1 MPVNDNDSR
10 VKRTKKLIRKGL
22 AELSKTKSITKVTVK
37 ELTDLIEINR
47 GTFYLH
53 YKDIYELVESLENE
67 LYNEFNSKISAIT
80 SEDILKSPIEICE
93 LFCEHLLEHMETYA
107 MLMGEHGD
115 AQFTHKIGELMNK
128 KVYELFKNI
137 FPNMNDTKYDFAYN
151 YSKFGL
157 IGLTNCWFTMH
168 PEWTPK
174 QVAEMWLN
182 LTVAGL
188 WGVIGDEAKG
198 VLLNACNSH

>member
-10 VKRTKKLIRKGL
+10 VKRTKKLIRNGL

-53 YKDIYELVESLENE
+53 YKDIYELVEALENE
-67 LYNEFNSKISAIT
+67 LYDEFNKIISSIT
-80 SEDILKSPIEICE
+80 SDNILKTPIDVCEI
-93 LFCEHLLEHMETYA
+93 FCEHFRENMDTYS

-115 AQFTHKIGELMNK
+115 AQFTYKIGELMNE
-128 KVYELFKNI
+128 KVYKLFKGI
-137 FPNMNDTKYDFAYN
+137 FPNMDDTKYDFAYN
-151 YSKFGL
+151 YGKFGF
-157 IGLTNCWFTMH
+157 IGLVNCWCTMH
-168 PEWTPK
+168 PEWTSR

-198 VLLNACNSH
+198 VLLNAHNSR

>member
-10 VKRTKKLIRKGL
+10 VKRTKKLIKKGL
-22 AELSKTKSITKVTVK
+22 AELSKTKSITKITVK
-37 ELTDLIEINR
+37 ELTDYIEINR

-53 YKDIYELVESLENE
+53 YKDIYELVEAIENE
-67 LYNEFNSKISAIT
+67 LYNEINARISLLT
-80 SEDILKSPIEICE
+80 PDELLKRPVEICE
-93 LFCEHLLEHMETYA
+93 NVCDHLRDNMETYA

-115 AQFTHKIGELMNK
+115 AQFTHKIGELMNEK
-128 KVYELFKNI
+128 IYRLFKGI

-151 YSKFGL
+151 YGKFGL
-157 IGLTNCWFTMH
+157 IGLTDCWCTKH
-168 PEWTPK
+168 PEWTSR

-182 LTVAGL
+182 LTVTGL

-198 VLLNACNSH
+198 VLLNARNSN

>member
-22 AELSKTKSITKVTVK
+22 AELAKTKSITKVTVK

-53 YKDIYELVESLENE
+53 YKDIYELVEALENE
-67 LYNEFNSKISAIT
+67 LYNEFDARISSIT
-80 SEDILKSPIEICE
+80 SEDILKNPVEICE
-93 LFCEHLLEHMETYA
+93 TFCEHLHEHMDTYS

-128 KVYELFKNI
+128 KVYELFKDI
-137 FPNMNDTKYDFAYN
+137 FPNMDDTKYDFAYN
-151 YSKFGL
+151 YGKFGL

-168 PEWTPK
+168 PEWTSR
-174 QVAEMWLN
+174 QVAETWLS
-182 LTVAGL
+182 LTVAGI
-188 WGVIGDEAKG
+188 WGVLGDEAKG
-198 VLLNACNSH
+198 VLLNARNSH

>member
-67 LYNEFNSKISAIT
+67 LYDEFENYIDHIDVKAVMLNPVGVL
-80 SEDILKSPIEICE
+80 EE
-93 LFCEHLLEHMETYA
+93 FCKFAQENAEEFA
-107 MLMGEHGD
+107 MLAGEHGD
-115 AQFTHKIGELMNK
+115 AEFSHKIGTLLNDKIYAIMIEIYPQMNIERYDMS
-128 KVYELFKNI
+128 YE
-137 FPNMNDTKYDFAYN
+137 
-151 YSKFGL
+151 YSKFAALGIL
-157 IGLTNCWFTMH
+157 NCWLTTH
-168 PEWTPK
+168 PHWTAR
-174 QVAEMWLN
+174 QVAEMWFTL
-182 LTVAGL
+182 LSKGL
-188 WGVIGDEAKG
+188 SGILDGKVKEF
-198 VLLNACNSH
+198 LQ

>member
-10 VKRTKKLIRKGL
+10 VKRTKKLIKRGL
-22 AELSKTKSITKVTVK
+22 TELSKTKSITKITVK
-37 ELTDLIEINR
+37 ELTDYIEINR

-53 YKDIYELVESLENE
+53 YKDIYELVEALENE

-80 SEDILKSPIEICE
+80 SDDLLKRPLEICE
-93 LFCEHLLEHMETYA
+93 LFCDHFREHMDTYS

-115 AQFTHKIGELMNK
+115 AQFTHKIGELMNE
-128 KVYELFKNI
+128 KVHNLFKSI
-137 FPNMNDTKYDFAYN
+137 FPNMNDTRYDFAYN
-151 YSKFGL
+151 HGKFGL
-157 IGLTNCWFTMH
+157 IGITHCWCTMH
-168 PEWTPK
+168 PEWTSR

-188 WGVIGDEAKG
+188 WGIIGDEAKG
-198 VLLNACNSH
+198 VLLNARNSR

>member
-1 MPVNDNDSR
+1 MSVNDNDNR

-22 AELSKTKSITKVTVK
+22 SELSKTKNITKITVK

-67 LYNEFNSKISAIT
+67 LYSEFNAKMSSIT
-80 SEDILKSPIEICE
+80 SEDILKSPVKICE
-93 LFCEHLLEHMETYA
+93 LLCEHFREHMETYS

-128 KVYELFKNI
+128 KVYEIFKNI

-151 YSKFGL
+151 YGKFGF

-168 PEWTPK
+168 PEWTSR

-182 LTVAGL
+182 ITVTGL
-188 WGVIGDEAKG
+188 WGIIDDEAKG
-198 VLLNACNSH
+198 VLLNARNSC